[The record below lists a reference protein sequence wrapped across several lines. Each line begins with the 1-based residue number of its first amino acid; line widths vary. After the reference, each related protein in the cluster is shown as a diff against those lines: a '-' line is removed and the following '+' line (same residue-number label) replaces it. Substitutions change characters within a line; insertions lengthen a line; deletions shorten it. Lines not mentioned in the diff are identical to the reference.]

1 MTDSV
6 RVADLDLIEIKIKEP
21 DLILI
26 EIII

>member
-6 RVADLDLIEIKIKEP
+6 RVADLDFIEIKIKEP
-21 DLILI
+21 NLILI

>member
-6 RVADLDLIEIKIKEP
+6 RVADLDLIEIKIEVP